1 MKDYEETIT
10 FLGEWGHFQR
20 MVFIVLSL
28 GYIPIGFMSL
38 AMVFLGDTPPHHC
51 RVPSLNSSYGG
62 LGYNLSIP
70 TEELKGETI
79 LSRCRRYTEQEESG
93 STYSNDTEGCVDGW
107 VFSKEM
113 YVSTIV
119 TEWNLVCDD
128 AWKAPFTITVFFTAV
143 LVGSFCAGLLA
154 DRFGRKITFVST
166 KAMETLIYLLL
177 AFSNSW
183 EIFCVIYFLL
193 GVMKTASCC
202 ACFVL
207 GSELLSKSARESFGI
222 LGVSLCFATGY
233 AFLPLY
239 AYFIRDWRTLQIG
252 LSLFGFLYMP
262 LCWFIPESPRWL
274 ITQGRLQEAEAI
286 IRAAA
291 KRNGITP
298 PEEIFQLEHSA
309 DTEETD
315 QESKGRDKYTFF
327 DLLRTA
333 NLRNITLICIMMC
346 FTKSLMYY
354 GLSLNTSNLDG
365 DPYRNCL
372 ISAGTEFLGYTLVWF
387 EARYAP
393 RRVILPFAFL
403 LGGSLLLLI
412 QFVPTELSWLTVTLA
427 MTGRLVVI
435 GVYTFIDVYST
446 ELFPTVVRNMGLGVC
461 TMASGIASAVSPYI
475 AHIGTYNK
483 TLPFILM
490 GTISLFS
497 GGLSLLLPETKGEE
511 LKQLITQVKPIR
523 CLVMA
528 PSPEADSLSYST
540 DRGRET
546 GVGYPS
552 ATSAGDIK
560 KNMLDEEVYFTRISC

>member
-1 MKDYEETIT
+1 MKYYEEAIN
-10 FLGEWGHFQR
+10 FLGEWGNFQI

-28 GYIPIGFMSL
+28 SYIPIGFMSL

-79 LSRCRRYTEQEESG
+79 LSRCRRYTEQENSG
-93 STYSNDTEGCVDGW
+93 SVYSNDTEGCVDGW
-107 VFSKEM
+107 VFSKDRYE
-113 YVSTIV
+113 STIV

-128 AWKAPFTITVFFTAV
+128 AWKAPFTLTVFFTGMP
-143 LVGSFCAGLLA
+143 VGSFCAGLLS

-166 KAMETLIYLLL
+166 KALETLISLLL

-183 EIFCVIYFLL
+183 EIFCVVYFVF
-193 GVMKTASCC
+193 GVMSTASCC

-239 AYFIRDWRTLQIG
+239 AYFIRDWKTLQIG
-252 LSLFGFLYMP
+252 LSLFGILYMP

-298 PEEIFQLEHSA
+298 PEDIFQLEHSA
-309 DTEETD
+309 DTEVSQARSNTK
-315 QESKGRDKYTFF
+315 SKARDKYTFF

-333 NLRNITLICIMMC
+333 NLRNITLICIMMW

-354 GLSLNTSNLDG
+354 SLSLNTSNLDG

-372 ISAGTEFLGYTLVWF
+372 ISAGTEFLGYTFVWF
-387 EARYAP
+387 AARYAP
-393 RRVILPFAFL
+393 RRFILPFAFL

-412 QFVPTELSWLTVTLA
+412 QLVPTELSWLTVTLA
-427 MTGRLVVI
+427 MTGRLVVS
-435 GVYTFIDVYST
+435 GVFSFINVYST
-446 ELFPTVVRNMGLGVC
+446 ELFPTVVRNMGMGVC
-461 TMASGIASAVSPYI
+461 SMASGIASAVSPYI

-490 GTISLFS
+490 GTVSLFS

-523 CLVMA
+523 CLVMV

-540 DRGRET
+540 DRARET

-552 ATSAGDIK
+552 ATSAGMK
-560 KNMLDEEVYFTRISC
+560 KNMLDEVFF